1 LIKKNRHPPSLKN
14 MKKCSC
20 YKSSACSDFATKV
33 AQIGYLTKIHRYFCS
48 NKVAI
53 KYIKVYKI
61 KYKVTYMEYSCECCK
76 YKTNKRFNYDKHL
89 LSKKHL
95 LLEEIS
101 KSQPKVYSESTES
114 QQVVIPKSTQIAE
127 KVAIVFTCK
136 YCEQNF
142 KFKQSMYRH
151 IKYTCTK
158 NKDEDLTELVRLLNL
173 QLEQQ
178 KQEFTKKIE
187 TQSKQ
192 IEKLMGK
199 LEIHGSFNTTNI
211 QNINLLAYRETDVSH
226 LTDQD
231 YKSCLKKVNHCVKHM
246 IEKVHFNPTKP
257 ENMNIYISNIKD
269 KYIMVYDG
277 MNWNLANK
285 KEEID
290 RLYEEKEMM
299 LEEWLD
305 SNPEKE
311 LKDKFLKYL
320 NNKESDECLNRI
332 KDEIKLML
340 YNNQNRIELKSVV

>member
-1 LIKKNRHPPSLKN
+1 
-14 MKKCSC
+14 
-20 YKSSACSDFATKV
+20 
-33 AQIGYLTKIHRYFCS
+33 
-48 NKVAI
+48 
-53 KYIKVYKI
+53 
-61 KYKVTYMEYSCECCK
+61 MEYRCECCK
-76 YKTNKRFNYDKHL
+76 YTTNKRFNYDKHL
-89 LSKKHL
+89 ISKKHL
-95 LLEEIS
+95 LLEESS
-101 KSQPKVYSESTES
+101 KKQHKVNPESTES
-114 QQVVIPKSTQIAE
+114 QQLVNPKSTEIVE
-127 KVAIVFTCK
+127 KVATDFTCK
-136 YCEQNF
+136 YCEQKF

-158 NKDEDLTELVRLLNL
+158 NKDEDLKELVRLMNI
-173 QLEQQ
+173 QIEQQ
-178 KQEFTKKIE
+178 KQELQTQKQEFIKKIE

-199 LEIHGSFNTTNI
+199 LDINVSFNTTNNI
-211 QNINLLAYRETDVSH
+211 QNIQLLAYRATDVSH

-231 YKSCLKKVNHCVKHM
+231 YRSCLKKVNHCVKHM
-246 IEKVHFNPTKP
+246 IEKVHFNPSKP

-269 KYIMVYDG
+269 KYIMLYDG
-277 MNWNLANK
+277 TNWNLANK
-285 KEEID
+285 KDEID

-340 YNNQNRIELKSVV
+340 YNNQKMIEV